1 MFSLESP
8 NAGDSY
14 EYTQYHFQYKKANHP
29 KSAAM
34 GFFPK
39 GLKNQLKPLKV
50 FCISELYKT
59 DLIFWVILEE
69 EYHCVTNEFI
79 I

>member
-8 NAGDSY
+8 NPGDSY

-34 GFFPK
+34 GFFSK
-39 GLKNQLKPLKV
+39 GTQERAQATV
-50 FCISELYKT
+50 GFLY
-59 DLIFWVILEE
+59 IR
-69 EYHCVTNEFI
+69 I
-79 I
+79 IQD